1 MNEVY
6 RFQLYD
12 SEDIQKLIKE
22 KDIYKN
28 IIESRNIDQLLEELI
43 ALKSN
48 NEDLIEKII
57 NLKGDIHKMNEK
69 YEKQKA
75 EFENKE
81 RNLSEQIHTID
92 SSLIELKHEVS
103 KMMDKID
110 HLQLKELM
118 TKVNQLIE
126 KQEKNFE
133 TNKELEEI
141 KNELLQMK
149 EEIKHKNVSP
159 TNLKVTSSERTS
171 EYRRLQNML
180 KSQNLLQPTSTELH
194 RKNPTR
200 KPSFFNQ
207 FASNRRNQSSLN
219 RNIENITITNND
231 KKVMQTYGLN
241 KNIITRISP
250 SNLNKV
256 DKTGKE
262 ENMKEQFNETK
273 LKEQVNPNNT
283 SEKETTFAIEQNS
296 QQKLNIDENNN
307 GHLVSKVDDQSTE
320 KMTEQKQDTTNKQV
334 KMSIFSIFRKS

>member
-1 MNEVY
+1 MY

-171 EYRRLQNML
+171 E
-180 KSQNLLQPTSTELH
+180 
-194 RKNPTR
+194 
-200 KPSFFNQ
+200 
-207 FASNRRNQSSLN
+207 
-219 RNIENITITNND
+219 
-231 KKVMQTYGLN
+231 
-241 KNIITRISP
+241 
-250 SNLNKV
+250 
-256 DKTGKE
+256 
-262 ENMKEQFNETK
+262 
-273 LKEQVNPNNT
+273 
-283 SEKETTFAIEQNS
+283 
-296 QQKLNIDENNN
+296 
-307 GHLVSKVDDQSTE
+307 
-320 KMTEQKQDTTNKQV
+320 
-334 KMSIFSIFRKS
+334 